1 MTHRGHILVVDD
13 EKDIRELIQDILEDE
28 GFQVT
33 TAANGVQAR
42 DAWRR
47 GAPDIVFLDV
57 WMPDID
63 GISLLRQMK
72 EEGLLAHTNVVMIS
86 GHGTIETA
94 VEATRLGAWD
104 FLEKPLSLNRLLV
117 ATERALKHLRLARRS
132 PHGQQLPG
140 WEIDLIG
147 KSRAMQALRADAER
161 LARYTMPVLV
171 LGERGSGRHQF
182 ARAVHNLSP
191 RKDHPL
197 EVLDAQQLNNDPTR
211 WLGSVE
217 SKQVRVGELSRLAG
231 GSLIINDI
239 HLLSPELQ
247 NTLLSLLRDGAYVR
261 PGGGEPVQ
269 LDVRLF
275 ALSDRPLTP
284 LAQQGLF
291 LPQLAQRLEL
301 TTIEIPPLRQR
312 LDDLPELVE
321 HFTDRL
327 AQTQGL
333 NWRAFD
339 ISAQN
344 ALRQHPWPGNLL
356 ELQNVIQRLLIQ
368 GEGPVTADAVQ
379 AVLKPTIAQTAP
391 TGGIDTS
398 LPLKEARE
406 AFEVAYLRQLLRETG
421 GSVSATAR
429 RAGLERTHLYRKLKQ
444 LDIDPKNP

>member
-13 EKDIRELIQDILEDE
+13 EKDIRELIRDILEDE

-42 DAWRR
+42 EAWRR

-117 ATERALKHLRLARRS
+117 ATERALKHLRLARRNQ
-132 PHGQQLPG
+132 PLQAQQS
-140 WEIDLIG
+140 WDFELIG
-147 KSRAMQALRADAER
+147 KSRIMQALRADAER

-182 ARAVHNLSP
+182 ARAVHHLST
-191 RKDHPL
+191 RKNHPI
-197 EVLDAQQLNNDPTR
+197 EVLDAQQLNDNPTR
-211 WLGSVE
+211 WLGSTQDG
-217 SKQVRVGELSRLAG
+217 QVRLGELERLAG
-231 GSLIINDI
+231 GTLVINDI
-239 HLLSPELQ
+239 HLLKPELQ
-247 NTLLSLLRDGAYVR
+247 SQLLSLLTEGAYRR
-261 PGGGEPVQ
+261 PGSDEPVQ

-275 ALSDRPLTP
+275 ALSDRLLSP
-284 LAQQGLF
+284 LAEEGRF

-301 TTIEIPPLRQR
+301 TTVEVPPLRQR

-321 HFTDRL
+321 YFTDRL
-327 AQTQGL
+327 AQSQGL
-333 NWRAFD
+333 PWRAFD

-344 ALRQHPWPGNLL
+344 ALRQYHWPGNLL
-356 ELQNVIQRLLIQ
+356 ELQNVIQRLLLK
-368 GEGPVTADAVQ
+368 GEGPVTAEEAQ
-379 AVLKPTIAQTAP
+379 ALLAP
-391 TGGIDTS
+391 AMAEDSLNGCIDTRQ
-398 LPLKEARE
+398 PLKEARE
-406 AFEVAYLRQLLRETG
+406 TFEAAYLRQLLRETG
-421 GSVSATAR
+421 GSVSETAR